1 MSESSLIFSRCKR
14 CSRSLRNP
22 KSQEIG
28 YGKICLEKHKAE
40 AERALKKIERREDTQ
55 TSLLFFAI

>member
-1 MSESSLIFSRCKR
+1 MTSGMFARCKR
-14 CSRSLRNP
+14 CSRALKNS

-40 AERALKKIERREDTQ
+40 AERALKKIEREDTQ

>member
-1 MSESSLIFSRCKR
+1 MTSGTFARCKR

-40 AERALKKIERREDTQ
+40 AERALKKIEREDTQ